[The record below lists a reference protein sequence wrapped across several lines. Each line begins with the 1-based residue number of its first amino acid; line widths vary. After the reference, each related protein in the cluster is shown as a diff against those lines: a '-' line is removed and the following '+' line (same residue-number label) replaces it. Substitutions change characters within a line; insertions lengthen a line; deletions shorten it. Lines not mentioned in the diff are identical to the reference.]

1 MRILRKRTFAIFGL
15 ISLFM
20 VVFPFSKSANA
31 YRSNCGSVNK
41 SYPFGVA
48 LNRQNVG
55 SSRAEVNRSK
65 YIQLKYLDKD
75 LDGIVCEIER
85 LQTSTTTYS
94 SSTSTTI
101 SSVSGFSGDLNWSSF
116 ETQGGVPL
124 QSESIYRKCANGT
137 AKGVLFPY
145 SGCTFSNVMI
155 RMYGSFKIDYGNPGS
170 EHYVWFYSHSKDGF
184 AISVN
189 GQTVINQWNISS
201 TSSVKVLGG
210 YFRSGEKY
218 PIDVWLFNNDGSPTS
233 KLWFGVDGMDWAL
246 FNQNSDCSF
255 GCRLILEQSV
265 APVSNY
271 WRSSTAQTV
280 APPLTTI
287 ARVPLTSP
295 NTIPINWDKVCTLY
309 PK

>member
-1 MRILRKRTFAIFGL
+1 M
-15 ISLFM
+15 
-20 VVFPFSKSANA
+20 
-31 YRSNCGSVNK
+31 
-41 SYPFGVA
+41 
-48 LNRQNVG
+48 
-55 SSRAEVNRSK
+55 
-65 YIQLKYLDKD
+65 
-75 LDGIVCEIER
+75 
-85 LQTSTTTYS
+85 
-94 SSTSTTI
+94 
-101 SSVSGFSGDLNWSSF
+101 
-116 ETQGGVPL
+116 
-124 QSESIYRKCANGT
+124 

-155 RMYGSFKIDYGNPGS
+155 HMYGSFKIDYGNPGS

-189 GQTVINQWNISS
+189 GQTVINQWNLSS

-233 KLWFGVDGMDWAL
+233 KLWFGVDGMDWAP

-255 GCRLILEQSV
+255 GCRLILDQSV

-287 ARVPLTSP
+287 ARSPLTSP
-295 NTIPINWDKVCTLY
+295 DTTNRDKFCTLY
-309 PK
+309 PKNGVCIGRKFTTLPTYLDSFGKPNLVNP